1 MEELKKSIFMT
12 EASPS
17 LIFIS
22 SNIHELFAK
31 NCAKTQK
38 NLKLKLCFDERVNAK
53 NWPKNVNK
61 TFWVTFP

>member
-1 MEELKKSIFMT
+1 MEELKKKYFN
-12 EASPS
+12 EKLPPS

-53 NWPKNVNK
+53 NNK